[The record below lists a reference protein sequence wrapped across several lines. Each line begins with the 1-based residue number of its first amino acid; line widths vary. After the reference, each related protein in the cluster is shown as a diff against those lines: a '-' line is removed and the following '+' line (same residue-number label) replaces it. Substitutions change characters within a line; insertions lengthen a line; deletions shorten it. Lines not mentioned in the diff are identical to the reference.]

1 MTSEFS
7 VEAFPAVELGN
18 ASFLVTDKERGE
30 AIVIDPHRDVDGYL
44 RRAESLG
51 VKITRAFDTHLH
63 NDFVSG
69 RRELQAEAGT
79 DIADMAAGEEMA
91 VGAVTVRALHTP
103 GHTPEHLSYLLI
115 ERERPRALFSGGAVM
130 IGAIART
137 DLLGPHLAVHLAME
151 ALRTLQVRL
160 RGLPDDVAVF
170 PTHGSGSFCGTGGRS
185 GHETTLGHER
195 ATNPFFQTTEV
206 MQFLARALNQGRYP
220 AYYRDMA
227 AINRAGAPLLGRNP
241 DPPAKL
247 AVTEVVRLIDAGAAV
262 VDVRLGRDY
271 DKGHIPGSYSIGLD
285 GPLSAWVGW
294 LVPRGRTIVLAGGTD
309 MEHREAQRQLHRIG
323 FDSIAGALDGG
334 IDAWRAGGGEVSTFE
349 TVEVEDMA
357 AWILSA
363 EPMTVV
369 DTRDEHEWAAGHV
382 PGAVHMYVPD
392 VPYRAGEV
400 PPEAPVAVHC
410 ASGYRAGIAA
420 SLLEQAGLKRIIHV
434 NGPYSDWDRLHLA
447 ESHP

>member
-1 MTSEFS
+1 VFT
-7 VEAFPAVELGN
+7 VEAVPATELGN
-18 ASFLVTDKERGE
+18 ASFLVADRDRGVSL
-30 AIVIDPHRDVDGYL
+30 VIDPFRDVSPYL
-44 RRAESLG
+44 RIADRLG
-51 VKITRAFDTHLH
+51 VKVTHALDTHLH

-69 RRELQAEAGT
+69 RRELQAAAGT
-79 DIADMAAGEEMA
+79 DIAELAPGRDLHLGE
-91 VGAVTVRALHTP
+91 VTLQALHTP
-103 GHTPEHLSYLLI
+103 GHTPDHLSYLLLD
-115 ERERPRALFSGGAVM
+115 RGRPRALFSGGAVM

-137 DLLGPHLAVHLAME
+137 DLFGPHLAVQLAME

-160 RGLPDDVAVF
+160 RGLPDDIAVF
-170 PTHGSGSFCGTGGRS
+170 PTHGSGSFCGTGGHS

-195 ATNPFFQTTEV
+195 ATNPFFQATEV
-206 MQFLARALNQGRYP
+206 MQFLARALNQQRYP

-227 AINRAGAPLLGRNP
+227 AINLAGPKLLGL
-241 DPPAKL
+241 DPAPPTKL
-247 AVTEVVRLIDAGAAV
+247 TADAVDALIRDGAAV

-271 DKGHIPGSYSIGLD
+271 DKGHIPGSYSVGLD
-285 GPLSAWVGW
+285 GPFSAWVGW
-294 LVPRGRTIVLAGGTD
+294 LVPRGRPIVLAGGTD
-309 MEHREAQRQLHRIG
+309 SQHRDAQRQLFRIG

-334 IDAWRAGGGEVSTFE
+334 MDAWHAGGRELTTFE
-349 TVEVEDMA
+349 TVDVEDMA

-369 DTRDEHEWAAGHV
+369 DARDEHEWSGGHV
-382 PGAVHMYVPD
+382 PGAVHIYVPD
-392 VPYRAGEV
+392 VPYRAAEI

-447 ESHP
+447 ETVP

>member
-1 MTSEFS
+1 MFT
-7 VEAFPAVELGN
+7 VESFPAPELGN
-18 ASFLVTDKERGE
+18 SSFLVADTERRV
-30 AIVIDPHRDVDGYL
+30 AVVIDPLRDVDAYL
-44 RRAESLG
+44 RRADSLG
-51 VKITRAFDTHLH
+51 VKVAHALDTHLH

-79 DIADMAAGEEMA
+79 EIAELPPGQELR
-91 VGAVTVRALHTP
+91 VGGVTLRALHTP
-103 GHTPEHLSYLLI
+103 GHTPDHLSYLLI
-115 ERERPRALFSGGAVM
+115 DSDRPRALFSGGAVM
-130 IGAIART
+130 VGAIART
-137 DLLGPHLAVHLAME
+137 DLFGPHLAVQLALE

-170 PTHGSGSFCGTGGRS
+170 PTHGSGSFCGTGGLS

-206 MQFLARALNQGRYP
+206 MPFLARVLNQHRYP
-220 AYYRDMA
+220 TYYRDMA
-227 AINRAGAPLLGRNP
+227 AINRTGAQLIGRNP
-241 DPPAKL
+241 APPTKL
-247 AVTEVVRLIDAGAAV
+247 SADAVAELMGAGAAV

-271 DKGHIPGSYSIGLD
+271 DRGHVPGSYSVGLD

-294 LVPRGRTIVLAGGTD
+294 LVPRGRQIVLAGGTD
-309 MEHREAQRQLHRIG
+309 AQHREAQRQLYRIG
-323 FDSIAGALDGG
+323 FDTIAGALDGG
-334 IDAWRAGGGEVSTFE
+334 MDAWRAGGHELSTFE
-349 TVEVEDMA
+349 TVDVEDMA

-382 PGAVHMYVPD
+382 PGAVHIYVPD
-392 VPYRAGEV
+392 IPHRAAEI
-400 PPEAPVAVHC
+400 PLEAPVAVHC

-447 ESHP
+447 ETVPA

>member
-1 MTSEFS
+1 VTSEFS

-51 VKITRAFDTHLH
+51 VKITRALDTHLH

-103 GHTPEHLSYLLI
+103 GHTPEHLSYLLT
-115 ERERPRALFSGGAVM
+115 EGERPRALFSGGAVM

-447 ESHP
+447 ESRP

>member
-1 MTSEFS
+1 MFT
-7 VEAFPAVELGN
+7 VESFPAPELGN
-18 ASFLVTDKERGE
+18 SSFLVADTERGV
-30 AIVIDPHRDVDGYL
+30 AVVIDPLRDVDAYL
-44 RRAESLG
+44 RRADSLG
-51 VKITRAFDTHLH
+51 VKVAHALDTHLH

-79 DIADMAAGEEMA
+79 EIAELPPGQELR
-91 VGAVTVRALHTP
+91 VGGVTLRALHTP
-103 GHTPEHLSYLLI
+103 GHTPDHLSYLLI
-115 ERERPRALFSGGAVM
+115 DSDRPRALFSGGAVM
-130 IGAIART
+130 VGAIART
-137 DLLGPHLAVHLAME
+137 DLFGPHLAVQLALE

-170 PTHGSGSFCGTGGRS
+170 PTHGSGSFCGTGGLS

-206 MQFLARALNQGRYP
+206 MPFLARVLNQHRYP
-220 AYYRDMA
+220 TYYRDMA
-227 AINRAGAPLLGRNP
+227 AINRTGAQLIGRNP
-241 DPPAKL
+241 APPTKL
-247 AVTEVVRLIDAGAAV
+247 SADAVAELMGAGAAV

-271 DKGHIPGSYSIGLD
+271 DRGHVPGSYSVGLD

-294 LVPRGRTIVLAGGTD
+294 LVPRGRQIVLAGGTD
-309 MEHREAQRQLHRIG
+309 AQHREAQRQLYRIG
-323 FDSIAGALDGG
+323 FDTIAGALDGG
-334 IDAWRAGGGEVSTFE
+334 MDAWRAGGHELSTFE
-349 TVEVEDMA
+349 TVDVEDMA

-382 PGAVHMYVPD
+382 PGAVHIYVPD
-392 VPYRAGEV
+392 IPHRAAEI
-400 PPEAPVAVHC
+400 PLEAPVAVHC

-447 ESHP
+447 ETVPA